1 MVTFQFVP
9 YHDMQHLSS
18 SKRIQ
23 KLISIVKNEK
33 IVVMEGRLRK
43 EEEAGLIEETMNSVS
58 RAFPGIEIGVI
69 YPESGKLQGFEKL
82 KNNVV
87 NLLLGDRQGFT
98 VVGPASIVK
107 KIVRNPGKLELF
119 TEEAKGSK
127 TTKRRRK
134 K

>member
-9 YHDMQHLSS
+9 YQDIQSLD
-18 SKRIQ
+18 SKARIQ

-43 EEEAGLIEETMNSVS
+43 DEETSLIEATMNSVS
-58 RAFPGIEIGVI
+58 RSFPGIEIGVI
-69 YPESGKLQGFEKL
+69 YPEKAKMNSLDRIKHGM
-82 KNNVV
+82 V
-87 NLLLGDRQGFT
+87 NILLGDRQGFT

-119 TEEAKGSK
+119 TQESK
-127 TTKRRRK
+127 KASKKKRRRR
-134 K
+134 